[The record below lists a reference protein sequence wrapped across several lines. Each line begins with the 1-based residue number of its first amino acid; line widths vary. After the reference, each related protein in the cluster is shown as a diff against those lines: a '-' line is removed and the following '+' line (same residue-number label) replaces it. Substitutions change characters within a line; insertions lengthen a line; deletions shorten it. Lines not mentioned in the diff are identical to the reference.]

1 MTCYT
6 LGPSGTFSH
15 ELAARIFGDD
25 IDLVPTIGCVFTRV
39 VEGMGTGLVPLEN
52 SEAGGVGQTLD
63 GFFRNRVFIT
73 GEYYY
78 PVRYVLATPGP
89 EPVHLL
95 FAHPQAYEQCSVYL
109 DSLCLPVEYTE
120 SNAASARASAG
131 REGSAAVI
139 PVHLSEV
146 SGFCMIQKEIEN
158 QADNTTR
165 FVTINHIPEE
175 VPVPSKCSL
184 LIDPEEDR
192 AGLLYDILGVFARNR
207 VNLTR
212 IESRPSKRKMGQYVF
227 FIDLEPVGPVDG
239 IIEELRTMSCVREL
253 GCYCRKEI

>member
-15 ELAARIFGDD
+15 ELATRIFGGS
-25 IDLVPTIGCVFTRV
+25 IELVPTIGRVFSSV
-39 VEGMGTGLVPLEN
+39 MEGKGTGLVPLEN

-95 FAHPQAYEQCSVYL
+95 YAHPQAYEQCSVYL

-131 REGSAAVI
+131 RDGSAAVI

-146 SGFCMIQKEIEN
+146 SGFRMLQKDIEN

-165 FVTINHIPEE
+165 FVTIERFPEVIPA
-175 VPVPSKCSL
+175 PSKCSL

-192 AGLLYDILGVFARNR
+192 AGLLYDILGIFARNR

-227 FIDLEPVGPVDG
+227 FIDLEPVGPVG
-239 IIEELRTMSCVREL
+239 AILEEIRTMACVREL
-253 GCYCRKEI
+253 GCYNRKEI